1 MSVSDPLSQERL
13 KMINP
18 FDLNGRTAI
27 VTGGNGGIGLGIAR
41 GLAQAGAKVAVVG
54 RDREKTMDAAA
65 RIAVD
70 FGVRAE
76 GFIADVGQPEQ
87 VGAVTDAILT
97 SFGRADILVNN
108 AGMNIRKRPEVMTI
122 EEWDEV
128 VRINLTSAFIFSK
141 AVYPSMKLN
150 GSGKIINIGSMTSI
164 FGAAFAPA
172 YAAAKAGVVQL
183 TKSLAMAWAKDQIQV
198 NAILPGWFVTDLTN
212 QAKEEIP
219 EVYNKVVDRIAMG
232 RWGQPE
238 DIAGTAVWMASRA
251 SDYVT
256 GVAVPVDGGYSSS
269 V

>member
-1 MSVSDPLSQERL
+1 
-13 KMINP
+13 
-18 FDLNGRTAI
+18 
-27 VTGGNGGIGLGIAR
+27 
-41 GLAQAGAKVAVVG
+41 
-54 RDREKTMDAAA
+54 
-65 RIAVD
+65 
-70 FGVRAE
+70 
-76 GFIADVGQPEQ
+76 
-87 VGAVTDAILT
+87 
-97 SFGRADILVNN
+97 
-108 AGMNIRKRPEVMTI
+108 MNIRKRPEVMTI

-141 AVYPSMKLN
+141 AVYPLMKLN

>member
-1 MSVSDPLSQERL
+1 
-13 KMINP
+13 
-18 FDLNGRTAI
+18 
-27 VTGGNGGIGLGIAR
+27 
-41 GLAQAGAKVAVVG
+41 
-54 RDREKTMDAAA
+54 
-65 RIAVD
+65 
-70 FGVRAE
+70 
-76 GFIADVGQPEQ
+76 
-87 VGAVTDAILT
+87 
-97 SFGRADILVNN
+97 
-108 AGMNIRKRPEVMTI
+108 
-122 EEWDEV
+122 
-128 VRINLTSAFIFSK
+128 
-141 AVYPSMKLN
+141 MKLN

-212 QAKEEIP
+212 KAKEEIP

>member
-1 MSVSDPLSQERL
+1 
-13 KMINP
+13 MINP

-41 GLAQAGAKVAVVG
+41 GLAQAGAKIAVVG

-141 AVYPSMKLN
+141 AVYPSMKSH

-164 FGAAFAPA
+164 FGAA
-172 YAAAKAGVVQL
+172 KAGVVQL
-183 TKSLAMAWAKDQIQV
+183 TTSLAMAWAKDQIQV

-219 EVYNKVVDRIAMG
+219 EVYHKVVDRIAIG

-238 DIAGTAVWMASRA
+238 DIAGTAVWMASHA
-251 SDYVT
+251 SDYFT

>member
-1 MSVSDPLSQERL
+1 MT
-13 KMINP
+13 NP
-18 FDLNGRTAI
+18 FDLNGKTAI
-27 VTGGNGGIGLGIAR
+27 VTGGNGGIGLGIAS
-41 GLAQAGAKVAVVG
+41 GLAQAGAKIAVVG
-54 RDREKTMDAAA
+54 RDKEKTMDAAA
-65 RIAVD
+65 QIAVN

-97 SFGRADILVNN
+97 SFGRVDILVNN

-141 AVYPSMKLN
+141 AVYPAMKSN
-150 GSGKIINIGSMTSI
+150 GGGKIINIGSMTSI

-172 YAAAKAGVVQL
+172 YAASKSGVVQL
-183 TKSLAMAWAKDQIQV
+183 TKSLAMAWAKENIQV

-212 QAKEEIP
+212 KAREEVP
-219 EVYNKVVDRIAMG
+219 EVYSKVVDRIAMG

-238 DIAGTAVWMASRA
+238 DIAGTAVWLASRA

-269 V
+269 I